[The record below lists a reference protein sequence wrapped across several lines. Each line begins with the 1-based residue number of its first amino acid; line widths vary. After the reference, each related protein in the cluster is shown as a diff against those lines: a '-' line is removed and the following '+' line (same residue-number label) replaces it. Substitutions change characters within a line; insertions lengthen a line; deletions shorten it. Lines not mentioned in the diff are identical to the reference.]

1 MILLRRIKRYMKIKH
16 KKVAASGIAV
26 ALAGVLG
33 VGALLQTSVSVQA
46 SSAMMPGIEEI
57 VSEASADKPFKILE
71 IVDNT
76 QDAEIGYYVSGQEP
90 YIKLYSYTYKYKD
103 ENNTEQEETI
113 HFQTLEEG
121 LEKLPSDTLR
131 KEFAQNVKIDDGN
144 ISGEGTGIKNI
155 QSICYQDSSTGDA
168 GDYPLSY
175 SRYVEQYFISS
186 DEEKSG
192 NWTRIDFKDAKTDK
206 SRTDTVKINGEYRE
220 NSAGTG
226 DYTKQEQTYYPIRE
240 DSDDKSKTDKY
251 RENIQNFYYADGG
264 EANTPYFLEFEEVD
278 NATVNAAFDANHN
291 KTNGNSIL
299 SEYNYENGEY
309 GYYENV
315 YSDLTQEI
323 VENIYTF
330 PGENPE
336 IDLSSAVQIP
346 NITSTTSVNA
356 RTFSDGT
363 GDFSSINEQNPTD
376 TESNNADQ
384 TNISADNSQTADAF
398 SSGDFSDG
406 VSADGDIG
414 NNDTIQTQ
422 NVSDT
427 GTDSD
432 FDAGTNQNAA
442 TEPAQTDAAQ
452 ATAIIENDKIEP
464 IIAYTQKTDGN
475 VTAIDDSVGK
485 SENPKVYYG
494 RTIDQYPYYQY
505 TLISDMKKVV
515 ACAAANQEA
524 VDNGTFTPAAETD
537 PEKRITF
544 QDNQYWY
551 WTVEANGTV
560 ERNPISVVTQRQPV
574 SYDDIRE
581 IPQGLGYN
589 YYYKV
594 KQAYFCCKKGTETD
608 NDHTYEYYGWYSPSY
623 PDQNNVYIK
632 VSDGDGKVATHYI
645 SEAEYKLT
653 PGIGNYDFVPDETK
667 DQKSVEVNHM
677 YYQGGYKNNDWFKR
691 HVFHL
696 SPEDGDETVRKQFE
710 NFNIEVDT
718 ITVEEFNKEFG
729 NALSATS
736 TDNANV
742 AATVNGDSTEVENAD
757 IDEIIN
763 EDSTEINDTPE
774 DQTMDS
780 SQNENQSADNEESDE
795 QFADEGE
802 TSEVESIVSE
812 AGVELV
818 SIENEINEFSDNAEN
833 STIDT
838 TNMDG
843 IAENNTA
850 DFQDE
855 AEDTKEQ
862 FTDDADVF
870 SAGDSA
876 TVSDSKLKDYDL
888 VYINSALPEKD
899 ANVIATYNNSVKK
912 SEILP
917 CIINSAKVT
926 KESGLAKAFNGF
938 YNENDADQ
946 HYVTQFVY
954 FFRNT
959 FDGQDFSSLVSTAF
973 ATNFNTSSDDGITDD
988 TQIGGF
994 EEILEYIESENKYR
1008 QLGISSGS
1016 DFSSG
1021 DQQTPTPTPTKKLL
1035 STELSHARAIE
1046 YIINYKWKRNV
1057 SSKSEINVLDIEPA
1071 KRSAKSSG
1079 QVIKN
1084 KIRKWL
1090 GIPVPTV
1097 SVCCEENNKE
1107 KSPGKNIM
1115 DGNETTI
1122 WHSNYSKEGEGVAGK
1137 DHGKNHVITIKYDIP
1152 ATIEK
1157 IEYLPRSNK
1166 GHGTFTKFNLTYVS
1180 SEEHILSN
1188 CLWNGTNGKYQT
1200 YELLESIPNVR
1211 EIRIEILNGKEGYAS
1226 CAELKVDI
1234 AEDPVINIKN
1244 MTASEFVGH
1253 IDDINSKYDM
1263 IYIGDDAT
1271 NRNKFINGTGKMLY
1285 THVGGGT
1292 WVTDDWGQLNRLMGQ
1307 LDKDY
1312 LDGIPT
1318 EKNIRLATADTYS
1331 EDGAGYFRGS
1341 GNDITTQIYQSLME
1355 FVKSGYPVIFQ
1366 SSLINTSGENRSVN
1380 TELVDS
1386 SSYYWQFMTDALK
1399 YENVFTT
1406 SELEEE
1412 NMVDFYT
1419 NLAKPVIHLTE
1430 QPPEPPRVEESGNEV
1445 AGEYINGELRY
1456 TFTLNNDSDVSRLTT
1471 YNCKLYIDLN
1481 FDGNFS
1487 EKEAQDQYITITDS
1501 KGNVLSRKDDDR
1513 YELKPDEQ
1521 YTLVR
1526 KIPMDYYKL
1535 ITWKLEISNNTNS
1548 YIHSSV
1554 NGYAKQQN
1562 SADPISINVLQ
1573 ILPDQN
1579 RKLADGTICKG
1590 YWDLKTDPEFN
1601 EQLVLLK
1608 QKGLDDFEIKITTI
1622 TVTEYEKWGD
1632 KAADNLK
1639 DFQII
1644 IIGFNDVFQNIKNDK
1659 NQVGAIVDFIS
1670 SGKSVIFSHD
1680 TTSFIT
1686 YNYKNLASPKEVKN
1700 NETGQTLSISG
1711 NPSGDWG
1718 LSLNNILRSIVGM
1731 DRYGITSSTVIGNTT
1746 VSKLLKKGNVL
1757 TDNSEVSFK
1766 ELMEV
1771 AGDIAYQTND
1781 KSKSYA
1787 QTQAYTNSLINGD
1800 KIGWPGNASKYATA
1814 THATKVNDG
1823 AITQYPFK
1831 MGDEIEVSLTHGQYF
1846 QLALEQDRDINGES
1860 DGTSDIVVWYCL
1872 SGHYPY
1878 DDSPNDVRN
1887 NYFYYSKGN
1896 VIYTGTGHREVNK
1909 TDEIRLF
1916 INSIFAAANVTAVK
1930 PEVSFIKTL
1939 NPASEK
1945 EAVRYYMTDQTVWSS
1960 GNTLEKEMDFC
1971 INVRDYNMVSASLSE
1986 TDTKRNQMTAD
1997 FYIED
2002 ENGNVLSEAELPEE
2016 LKNKRISSINGAI
2029 SSMINYGNTEI
2040 AMDATDHTFHV
2051 ENTAYK
2057 FKIPRENI
2065 EEHLM
2070 ETSADG
2076 KQTYKSSCKLYVKI
2090 TSTVYLYGQPKTST
2104 SWASIDLKQR
2114 QLFDLD

>member
-1 MILLRRIKRYMKIKH
+1 MKIRH
-16 KKVAASGIAV
+16 KKVAASGITL

-33 VGALLQTSVSVQA
+33 AGALLQTSVSVQA
-46 SSAMMPGIEEI
+46 SSAMMPGIEQI
-57 VSEASADKPFKILE
+57 VNDTSGSDKKFKILE
-71 IVDNT
+71 IVDST
-76 QDAEIGYYVSGQEP
+76 EDAEIGYYISGQEP
-90 YIKLYSYTYKYKD
+90 YVKLYEYQYEKD
-103 ENNTEQEETI
+103 GKKI
-113 HFQTLEEG
+113 PVHFSSLQDG
-121 LEKLPSDTLR
+121 LEQLPDETLR
-131 KEFAQNVKIDDGN
+131 KEFAMNVKLDANGN
-144 ISGEGTGIKNI
+144 IDESQSTGIKDVRSLCGTSVEANPLD
-155 QSICYQDSSTGDA
+155 YTDYNEKYFLDSSDNKDEWTEVDFKDIETG
-168 GDYPLSY
+168 
-175 SRYVEQYFISS
+175 
-186 DEEKSG
+186 K
-192 NWTRIDFKDAKTDK
+192 TRID
-206 SRTDTVKINGEYRE
+206 TVNINGTYQE
-220 NSAGTG
+220 NPTGTG
-226 DYTKQEQTYYPIRE
+226 DYTKEEQKYYPIR
-240 DSDDKSKTDKY
+240 KNVTTDANNPNKY
-251 RENIQNFYYADGG
+251 RENIESFDASTDGAQSPYY
-264 EANTPYFLEFEEVD
+264 LEFEEVEND
-278 NATVNAAFDANHN
+278 FVNDAVTTEEKKQN
-291 KTNGNSIL
+291 KIGT
-299 SEYNYENGEY
+299 EYNAKDGKF

-315 YSDLTQEI
+315 YADLTEEM
-323 VENIYTF
+323 VNNISSGNYTF
-330 PGENPE
+330 PGSNPAKPDNSVPLWEN
-336 IDLSSAVQIP
+336 
-346 NITSTTSVNA
+346 NSTQEDAFNAGDESEFTSVDEQSTDAADTASDFGGSQDNA
-356 RTFSDGT
+356 FSD
-363 GDFSSINEQNPTD
+363 GDFSSGDEGIGD
-376 TESNNADQ
+376 TENSASTEPSVSQNESVQTTDSSIPNAE
-384 TNISADNSQTADAF
+384 NGI
-398 SSGDFSDG
+398 SDG
-406 VSADGDIG
+406 TQSENASAQVMLGKISDPE
-414 NNDTIQTQ
+414 TQ
-422 NVSDT
+422 NSNPQSDPLIYL
-427 GTDSD
+427 GE
-432 FDAGTNQNAA
+432 N
-442 TEPAQTDAAQ
+442 
-452 ATAIIENDKIEP
+452 IEK
-464 IIAYTQKTDGN
+464 
-475 VTAIDDSVGK
+475 
-485 SENPKVYYG
+485 
-494 RTIDQYPYYQY
+494 YPYYQY
-505 TLISDMKKVV
+505 TLIGDMKYVEATAKE
-515 ACAAANQEA
+515 NQTKDEEA
-524 VDNGTFTPAAETD
+524 KKNGGTVTRAD
-537 PEKRITF
+537 KDITLE
-544 QDNQYWY
+544 DGQYWY
-551 WTVEANGTV
+551 WKFNTTKNDFDKLSLS
-560 ERNPISVVTQRQPV
+560 IVTGLQPV
-574 SYDDIRE
+574 AFSNVQQIDTTKIT
-581 IPQGLGYN
+581 YN
-589 YYYKV
+589 YYYRV
-594 KQAYFCCKKGTETD
+594 KAVYFCCVSENSGEKPDDFK
-608 NDHTYEYYGWYSPSY
+608 YFGWYY
-623 PDQNNVYIK
+623 PNYPANEDAYLPIKDQEVPTY
-632 VSDGDGKVATHYI
+632 YI
-645 SEAEYKLT
+645 SEAEYKLK
-653 PGIGNYDFVPDETK
+653 PGKGEYDFIPGG
-667 DQKSVEVNHM
+667 DQEQSVQVNHM
-677 YYQGGYKNNDWFKR
+677 YYQGGYTNHDWFKR
-691 HVFHL
+691 YVFHL
-696 SPEDGDETVRKQFE
+696 SPEDSDKTVRNQFK
-710 NFNIEVDT
+710 NFNIEVKT
-718 ITVEEFNKEFG
+718 ITAEEFNETFG
-729 NALSATS
+729 NASSTVS
-736 TDNANV
+736 TDNAD
-742 AATVNGDSTEVENAD
+742 ATATVSGDSMGAGN
-757 IDEIIN
+757 
-763 EDSTEINDTPE
+763 
-774 DQTMDS
+774 
-780 SQNENQSADNEESDE
+780 ADNEEADE

-1071 KRSAKSSG
+1071 KSSG
-1079 QVIKN
+1079 QVTKN
-1084 KIRKWL
+1084 KIRKWS

-1097 SVCCEENNKE
+1097 SVCCEENNNE

-1122 WHSNYSKEGEGVAGK
+1122 WHSNYSKNAGK

-1157 IEYLPRSNK
+1157 IEYLPRSNQ
-1166 GHGTFTKFNLTYVS
+1166 GNGTFTQFNLTYVS
-1180 SEEHILSN
+1180 SEEHTLST
-1188 CLWNGTNGKYQT
+1188 CEWNGTNGKYQT
-1200 YELLESIPNVR
+1200 YELPESIPNVT
-1211 EIRIEILNGKEGYAS
+1211 EIRIEILNGKGGYAS

-1292 WVTDDWGQLNRLMGQ
+1292 RVTDDWGQLNRLMGQ

-1526 KIPMDYYKL
+1526 KIPTDYYKL

-1573 ILPDQN
+1573 ILPNQN
-1579 RKLADGTICKG
+1579 QKLADGTTCKG

-1601 EQLVLLK
+1601 EQLDLLK

-1622 TVTEYEKWGD
+1622 TVPEYEKWGD

-1686 YNYKNLASPKEVKN
+1686 YNYNNLASPKKVKN

-1766 ELMEV
+1766 ELMEA

-1800 KIGWPGNASKYATA
+1800 KIGWSGNASKYATA
-1814 THATKVNDG
+1814 TRATKVNDG

-1831 MGDEIEVSLTHGQYF
+1831 MGDKIEVSLTHGQYF

-1896 VIYTGTGHREVNK
+1896 VIYTGTGHSEVNK

-2065 EEHLM
+2065 EEYLM